1 METLRAL
8 PDIQGRKYG
17 TVAVGYDRIDQIRT
31 EVSLLEALAA
41 LVCGCTRDELTT
53 QRLQQAITE
62 FQARQSPP

>member
-1 METLRAL
+1 
-8 PDIQGRKYG
+8 
-17 TVAVGYDRIDQIRT
+17 
-31 EVSLLEALAA
+31 VSLLEALAA